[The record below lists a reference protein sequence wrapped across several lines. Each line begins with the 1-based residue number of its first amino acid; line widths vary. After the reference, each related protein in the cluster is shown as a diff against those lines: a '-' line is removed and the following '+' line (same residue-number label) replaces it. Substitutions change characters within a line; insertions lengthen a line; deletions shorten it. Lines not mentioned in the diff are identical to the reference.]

1 MIRQWSWHTWE
12 QGRASSKKQQGK
24 GKVGQNIPDRSL
36 KCHEKKKDE
45 DENERGRFAGKNV
58 HRGNF
63 VDDDEV
69 VRRGGSIE
77 PLGKQEERF

>member
-1 MIRQWSWHTWE
+1 
-12 QGRASSKKQQGK
+12 
-24 GKVGQNIPDRSL
+24 VGQNIPDRSL

-69 VRRGGSIE
+69 MRWSGGVE
-77 PLGKQEERF
+77 VLNR